1 MEKGKKRIVTLGVA
15 AVAAMVFSLFTAFA
29 QESTNQFEPT
39 KEYWKVVPCE
49 DVSGVRNNP
58 EQLDGY
64 VFAGWFREESCDKS
78 TALKQG
84 ENSGSAYAKYV
95 PEEVLGLK
103 AQVVNTL
110 RDNNTQND
118 EIGAMRFVT
127 SVDSLDYAKVGFI
140 IQVGANGK
148 ENDKYSSTVYKTLL
162 ATIGSADGKQD
173 TTYHA
178 WDIFHKSS
186 RYFKAWTV
194 TDIGAQY
201 YGAEFYVTPYW
212 TTLDGTVVKAARS
225 MKTVNGGRT
234 WEYVFIDDTGAD
246 DTGAG
251 TIGSPYK
258 TLEKA
263 LSEMQKNKEIQIAA
277 KVENVNRLGKVYVKE
292 NFTAP
297 ETGFIWNQ
305 HNLDITLTGKAPN
318 AVGQATVD
326 FSALTNL
333 NMGDAA
339 TFADMNLTFPKTTV
353 YANGHRLE
361 IAESVVATITNQP
374 KIFGGSGSREVE
386 STHVTLLSGNYANI
400 YAGGEKRGVVG
411 DTYIFIGGT
420 VNHDVLENTEKSLH
434 NKNTDKASLQI
445 FGGSY
450 QATVSGDTHVTVGG
464 SALIN
469 YVRGGGNGKDQ
480 KVTGTCYVKLQ
491 DNAGVYGINGG
502 GNNGSTNNTQVVVTG
517 GTVYQVQGG
526 MTSAGGTV
534 NNTSVQILGGT
545 VGRRI
550 YGGSYNED
558 DGSLL
563 ATGWA
568 DTNYHVNGYSTVTI
582 GNEANLLLN
591 SDMDNS
597 LCAVSRNGANV
608 DPEVGV
614 MILNPNKNSQQV
626 GFKNMERLPVT
637 NVLPAHFLVKVEQG
651 GTAVSEGSVLRI
663 TPNTSTAYA
672 TVKKGTDVL
681 FQCQGEGTCPFS
693 LFGEKSDSI
702 QNITVEFSDS
712 ETISGNYEL
721 SYGDSSHSYFNT
733 LSDAIAAVSTPKT
746 STDGV
751 ITQKTATITIGEETC
766 TVDSTV
772 VIDAGDNVVLQ
783 NKEGMAVTIARS
795 ENLTTANMFSV
806 ADGGVLNIGG
816 MIIVDGKKIEGPSMI
831 NNAGQFTLA
840 EKATIQNANGGTTI
854 NGAALTNSGTAVLY
868 GKLTGNM
875 GRNGAAVYNTG
886 TVDLYGDV
894 TNNTGN
900 RGAAIANTGALTIH
914 KGTYSGNVSTGTSTD
929 GSGGAIYSTNDATA
943 VVTIHDGKFYDNET
957 RKGSGGFI
965 QCGRTLIVNGGE
977 FYGNKA
983 VDGGGAIAIAG
994 ANNGTVTITNA
1005 IMHDNSLTGSKYGGG
1020 AVYSSVNKALTLKN
1034 CNIYENNKEYATL
1047 TNPGSDISLTA
1058 ANATLSLKDN
1068 INVGVVQLR
1077 NNTASINM
1085 QEEYTGKLILVPYN
1099 NDYTIGL
1106 KLVTFAKGTT
1116 GSAEYITVRKYASK
1130 TEWSDDAY
1138 RVDTAGT
1145 LQWKNPQAKI
1155 GESIYPT
1162 LAEAIA
1168 AAVDGDTVSVLKD
1181 IEVSGT
1187 INISDNKAITITNV
1201 SGKDVKLTRIVN
1213 EAMFTVASGSTLTIG
1228 RADKANAIILD
1239 GGYEEK
1245 AEAPRK
1251 TVPLVSNAGTFTL
1264 EANATI
1270 QNAVTGGTS
1279 GTNDNFRGGAL
1290 NNKAKATVK
1299 GTIRGCSAFN
1309 GGAIYNA
1316 TSGEVVVTESAYIA
1330 ENTADGGN
1338 GGAVRNEGILNI
1350 TGTTFAGNK
1359 GEGSNGNGGAIY
1371 NTGTLTASGVKFIG
1385 NTGRSGGAIFNE
1397 KTTGIMTITGGSFT
1411 GNQAS
1416 RPSGSAGG
1424 DGGAIYIKNN
1434 SGQVSIQGAEFT
1446 GNSSQD
1452 NNSAAID
1459 VQKAIT
1465 LISCNIHDNVTHANS
1480 ADSVYDIRLNATLNL
1495 NSTADSEVADNA
1507 GVIYYQPKTTA
1518 KVNIQKDFTGKVI
1531 LVPHTYTAGETQVVT
1546 FAEVSETDKA
1556 AIASK
1561 IVVRK
1566 VTDGVI
1572 DDTTYYVDVEG
1583 MLAEIGG
1590 AVKVNDT
1597 WYETLGS
1604 AIEAAS
1610 TGDTIFVWK
1619 DIELSTAINVSEN
1632 QNFTVTNASGRN
1644 VTLTRTGNAAMFTV
1658 SNGSTLTIGS
1668 ADKVNTIILDGG
1680 STKQGASLI
1689 SNAGS
1694 FTLET
1699 NATIQNANGGSTTSI
1714 LGGALNNAANATA
1727 TIKGTIQNCKAYN
1740 GGAIYNAVEG
1750 TVYVNEGAILSR
1762 NSAMNGNGGAIRNL
1776 GNLTITNATFISNK
1790 GEGNTKYLNGGAIY
1804 NTGTLKA
1811 QDTIF
1816 EGNIG
1821 RSGGAIYNE
1830 NAGSLTII
1838 GGRFIGNSAAI
1849 SDNGA
1854 AGTGGAINITSN
1866 SGSASIIG
1874 AEFTKNSS
1882 VTNNS
1887 AAINAQKAI
1896 TLIDCNIHDNVS
1908 SENSTNP
1915 VYDIQL
1921 GNAILNLDG
1930 NTNTGVVY
1938 QAHASGRVNILENF
1952 TGNITLVPNV
1962 YTAGTQIV
1970 TFATGVTDKE
1980 SIVSRMIVG
1989 KAISGQVVNTGK
2001 YYIDVDGKLQ
2011 AYAEAAK
2018 VGDIRYATLAEALEA
2033 VATEEPA
2040 TIYLMNNAKF
2050 SGTLAIGTADTK
2062 RNITITNL
2070 AGEDVT
2076 LTRAETASMIS
2087 VAAESSLTIACSE
2100 GGKIT
2105 LDGNKD
2111 LATPHLIKN
2120 EGTFVLETGAVIQN
2134 AVTQA
2139 TSNDEKY
2146 NGGAL
2151 FNKGI
2156 ATIKGEI
2163 LGCKAFNGGAVLND
2177 TDATM
2182 KIIGATFTNNIANK
2196 ANGGAIRNKGTLTVE
2211 DSNFTENE
2219 TQGANNGGA
2228 IHSDAGTILKV
2239 KNTNFTGNKAYA
2251 SGGAIYTTS
2260 ACEITGGEFSG
2271 NIAGTTG
2278 GAVYTNKNITITGGT
2293 YNRNQAAT
2301 GGGAV
2306 YVNSGGKG
2314 VISGVTMQGNAL
2326 TNKALTDK
2334 TKHGGGAIFVSVDAK
2349 LTLKDSNICN
2359 NASYEA
2365 NDTILAC
2372 DIYNAGAADNLALS
2386 GITMDDGDEATVDQC
2401 LVYRSGNVYRVGTDG
2416 NLPEDT

>member
-277 KVENVNRLGKVYVKE
+277 KFENVNMTGKVYVKE
-292 NFTAP
+292 SLTAP

-305 HNLDITLTGKAPN
+305 HNLDITLTDENTEGQSKAS
-318 AVGQATVD
+318 VD
-326 FSALTNL
+326 FSAVHKISIEDNV
-333 NMGDAA
+333 
-339 TFADMNLTFPKTTV
+339 TFENVKLKFPHSVVKTEIGEDGKEKPTITHGTI
-353 YANGHRLE
+353 YANGHRLK
-361 IAESVVATITNQP
+361 IAESVEVDSTYTP
-374 KIFGGSGSREVE
+374 KVFGGSGSREVK

-400 YAGGEKRGVVG
+400 YAGGENKGVAG
-411 DTYIFIGGT
+411 DTYIYIGGT
-420 VNHDVLENTEKSLH
+420 VNKDVLKNTEESLH
-434 NKNTDKASLQI
+434 NKNTGKDSLQI

-469 YVRGGGNGKDQ
+469 YVRGGGNGAKQ
-480 KVTGTCYVKLQ
+480 TVTGTCYVKLQ

-502 GNNGSTNNTQVVVTG
+502 GSKGSVNNTYVEVSG

-545 VGRRI
+545 VKRRI

-558 DGSLL
+558 DGSLF

-582 GNEANLLLN
+582 GNGATLKLADVNG
-591 SDMDNS
+591 DNS
-597 LCAVSRNGANV
+597 LCAVSRNGQNV
-608 DPEVGV
+608 EPEIGI
-614 MILNPNKNSQQV
+614 MILNSGKTSQKV
-626 GFKNMERLPVT
+626 GFADMGGLPVK
-637 NVLPAHFLVKVEQG
+637 NVLPTHFLVKVEQG

-693 LFGEKSDSI
+693 LFGEKSDNI

-712 ETISGNYEL
+712 ETISGNYVL
-721 SYGDSSHSYFNT
+721 SYGDNSHSYFNT

-783 NKEGMAVTIARS
+783 NKEGMAVTLRRDAG
-795 ENLTTANMFSV
+795 LTGTGEFV
-806 ADGGVLNIGG
+806 FDVVKGGSLTIGG
-816 MIIVDGKKIEGPSMI
+816 TLIVDGNGVTGPSMI
-831 NNAGQFTLA
+831 DNKGEFTL
-840 EKATIQNANGGTTI
+840 EKNAVLQNAKSSG
-854 NGAALTNSGTAVLY
+854 NGAALFNRGGIANLYGNMTGNQAKQGGALANSGEVIIHGGEYSNNTSTNEGGVIYSAT
-868 GKLTGNM
+868 TGNKLIIENGSFHDNTAKTM
-875 GRNGAAVYNTG
+875 GGVVHCTG
-886 TVDLYGDV
+886 TLTITGGKYY
-894 TNNTGN
+894 NNTAA
-900 RGAAIANTGALTIH
+900 GA
-914 KGTYSGNVSTGTSTD
+914 
-929 GSGGAIYSTNDATA
+929 GGAINIPY
-943 VVTIHDGKFYDNET
+943 
-957 RKGSGGFI
+957 
-965 QCGRTLIVNGGE
+965 VN
-977 FYGNKA
+977 N
-983 VDGGGAIAIAG
+983 VSQP
-994 ANNGTVTITNA
+994 TTITGA
-1005 IMHDNSLTGSKYGGG
+1005 DIHDNSLTNSENTDINIAGS
-1020 AVYSSVNKALTLKN
+1020 ATLHLKN
-1034 CNIYENNKEYATL
+1034 NT
-1047 TNPGSDISLTA
+1047 
-1058 ANATLSLKDN
+1058 
-1068 INVGVVQLR
+1068 NVGVVRLQGA
-1077 NNTASINM
+1077 NAAINM
-1085 QEEYTGKLILVPYN
+1085 QETYTGNMVLVPY
-1099 NDYTIGL
+1099 DYTIGS
-1106 KLVTFAKGTT
+1106 KTVTFAKGTS
-1116 GSAEYITVRKYASK
+1116 GSADKIIVRKYTSQTAY
-1130 TEWSDDAY
+1130 TDDAY
-1138 RVDTAGT
+1138 CVDKAGT
-1145 LQWKNPQAKI
+1145 LQWKNPEAKI
-1155 GESIYPT
+1155 GETVYPT
-1162 LAEAIA
+1162 FTEAIA
-1168 AAVDGDTVSVLKD
+1168 AANNGETISVLKD
-1181 IEVSGT
+1181 IEVSDT
-1187 INISDNKAITITNV
+1187 IAISDNKALTITNV
-1201 SGKDVKLTRIVN
+1201 SGKDVKLTRTSN
-1213 EAMFTVASGSTLTIG
+1213 AAMFTVASGSTLTIG
-1228 RADKANAIILD
+1228 SADKTNEVILD
-1239 GGYEEK
+1239 GGYV
-1245 AEAPRK
+1245 AEAEVPLK
-1251 TVPLVSNAGTFTL
+1251 TVPLVSNAGTFTF

-1531 LVPHTYTAGETQVVT
+1531 LVPHTYTAGTQVVT
-1546 FAEVSETDKA
+1546 FADEPEIDKA

-1597 WYETLGS
+1597 WYETLDS
-1604 AIEAAS
+1604 AIADAS

-1619 DIELSTAINVSEN
+1619 DIELSTAVNISEN
-1632 QNFTVTNASGRN
+1632 QNLTITNASGRN
-1644 VTLTRTGNAAMFTV
+1644 VTLTRTGDAAMFTV
-1658 SNGSTLTIGS
+1658 SSGSTLTIGS
-1668 ADKVNTIILDGG
+1668 ADKVNAITLDGG
-1680 STKQGASLI
+1680 NTKQGASLI
-1689 SNAGS
+1689 RNNGT
-1694 FTLET
+1694 FTLAA
-1699 NATIQNANGGSTTSI
+1699 NATIQNANGGDTDKSAM
-1714 LGGALNNAANATA
+1714 GGALNNVANATA

-1740 GGAIYNAVEG
+1740 GGAIYNAANGEVVIE
-1750 TVYVNEGAILSR
+1750 EDAILSG
-1762 NSAMNGNGGAIRNL
+1762 NSAVNGNGGAIRNL
-1776 GNLTITNATFISNK
+1776 GSLTITKATMKNNRGIKNNSTY
-1790 GEGNTKYLNGGAIY
+1790 GNGGAVY
-1804 NTGTLKA
+1804 NSGKLVAIDVTFK
-1811 QDTIF
+1811 
-1816 EGNIG
+1816 GNSAT
-1821 RSGGAIYNE
+1821 SGGAIYN
-1830 NAGSLTII
+1830 NIVSKSTATIEI
-1838 GGRFIGNSAAI
+1838 LGGAFVENSA
-1849 SDNGA
+1849 SN
-1854 AGTGGAINITSN
+1854 GTGGAIYN
-1866 SGSASIIG
+1866 SGTSASITG

-1887 AAINAQKAI
+1887 ATINAQEAI
-1896 TLIDCNIHDNVS
+1896 TLTDCNIHDNVAFAG
-1908 SENSTNP
+1908 STNP

-1938 QAHASGRVNILENF
+1938 QAQKDGKVNILENF
-1952 TGNITLVPNV
+1952 TGNIILVPNV
-1962 YTAGTQIV
+1962 YTTTQIV
-1970 TFATGVTDKE
+1970 TFADGVTDKE
-1980 SIVSRMIVG
+1980 SIVSKMIVG
-1989 KAISGQVVNTGK
+1989 KGISGQVVNTGK
-2001 YYIDVDGKLQ
+2001 YYIDIDGKLQ
-2011 AYAEAAK
+2011 AHAEAAK
-2018 VGDIRYATLAEALEA
+2018 VGDTRYATLAEALEA
-2033 VATEEPA
+2033 VTTEEPT
-2040 TIYLMNNAKF
+2040 TIYLMNNAEF

-2070 AGEDVT
+2070 AGEDIT
-2076 LTRAETASMIS
+2076 LTRAEVASMINI
-2087 VAAESSLTIACSE
+2087 AAGSSLTIACSE
-2100 GGKIT
+2100 GGTIT
-2105 LDGNKD
+2105 LDGNSSLK
-2111 LATPHLIKN
+2111 TPHLIKN
-2120 EGTFVLETGAVIQN
+2120 EGTFVLETGATIQN
-2134 AVTQA
+2134 AVTESK
-2139 TSNDEKY
+2139 SNDEAY

-2151 FNKGI
+2151 YNLGNATLKGKFI
-2156 ATIKGEI
+2156 
-2163 LGCKAFNGGAVLND
+2163 GCQAFNGGAVFNNAG
-2177 TDATM
+2177 ATLQV
-2182 KIIGATFTNNIANK
+2182 IGATFTQNTTAGG
-2196 ANGGAIRNKGTLTVE
+2196 NGGAIRNAGTLTVE
-2211 DSNFTENE
+2211 GSNFIENE
-2219 TQGANNGGA
+2219 TATANNGGA
-2228 IHSDAGTILKV
+2228 IHSSANTLKV
-2239 KNTNFTGNKAYA
+2239 TNTNFTSNKAYA
-2251 SGGAIYTTS
+2251 SGGAIYTTAS
-2260 ACEITGGEFSG
+2260 CEITGGKFNG
-2271 NIAGTTG
+2271 NTAGTTG
-2278 GAVYTNKNITITGGT
+2278 GAVYTNANLTIAGGT
-2293 YNRNQAAT
+2293 YNENKAAT

-2306 YVNSGGKG
+2306 YINQTKDQIGQGD
-2314 VISGVTMQGNAL
+2314 ISRVTMQGNAL

-2401 LVYRSGNVYRVGTDG
+2401 LVYRSGNVYCVGTDG